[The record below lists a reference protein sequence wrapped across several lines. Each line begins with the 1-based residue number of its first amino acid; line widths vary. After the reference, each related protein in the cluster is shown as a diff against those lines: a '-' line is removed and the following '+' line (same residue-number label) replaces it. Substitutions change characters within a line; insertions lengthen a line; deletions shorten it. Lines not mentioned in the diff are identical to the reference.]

1 MKIRETSYFPS
12 WIGRQTKLKPTN
24 RAHILDIFNTYY
36 GNRVKSDSIVVHRG
50 SFKAP
55 AIYTYFYEGDILHI
69 LNITLKG
76 EVSVERGK
84 CLCLCHTVAPIRIE
98 NGNINATDLPKCLE
112 NLELW
117 ET

>member
-50 SFKAP
+50 SYKRWLKMKDRFKTSQLSRL
-55 AIYTYFYEGDILHI
+55 ISSLV
-69 LNITLKG
+69 LQQNLKTMRS
-76 EVSVERGK
+76 EKDFSR
-84 CLCLCHTVAPIRIE
+84 
-98 NGNINATDLPKCLE
+98 ATI
-112 NLELW
+112 
-117 ET
+117 